1 MKLDKAVIVVTLLVE
16 LVIIGIFLFFCVWAI
31 FKNDSAEDGKKDEEK
46 LFALKEVK
54 RQENSNCS
62 LRIGSNE
69 FR

>member
-1 MKLDKAVIVVTLLVE
+1 MNLDKAVIVLTLLVE
-16 LVIIGIFLFFCVWAI
+16 LVIIGIFLAFCAWVI
-31 FKNDSAEDGKKDEEK
+31 INDSAEDCKKDEEK